1 MKGESMPPGLLPK
14 IGIDC
19 VLSKGADGLIG
30 DGCVYEL
37 SSSHPAILNP
47 EKLRPG
53 DYVELRLWFPDEDL
67 YSVFKLA
74 EVQWVKNEWIKID
87 LLLVSPKDQARL
99 KQFVASEGNHV
110 PTSARIGEHIMIR
123 A

>member
-1 MKGESMPPGLLPK
+1 MPPGLLSK

-19 VLSKGADGLIG
+19 MLSKGSEGLKG

-37 SSSHPAILNP
+37 SSADPVILTP

-53 DYVELRLWFPDEDL
+53 DYVKLRLWFPEENT
-67 YSVFKLA
+67 YSMIELA
-74 EVQWVKNEWIKID
+74 EVQWVKNEWIKIE

-99 KQFVASEGNHV
+99 KQFAASTGNHLT
-110 PTSARIGEHIMIR
+110 TSARMGEQIMIR

>member
-1 MKGESMPPGLLPK
+1 MLLKG
-14 IGIDC
+14 D
-19 VLSKGADGLIG
+19 DGLKG

-37 SSSHPAILNP
+37 SSSHSIILNP

-53 DYVELRLWFPDEDL
+53 DYVKLRLWFPDENV
-67 YSVFKLA
+67 YSVIELA
-74 EVQWVKNEWIKID
+74 EVQWVKNEWIKIE

-99 KQFVASEGNHV
+99 KRFMASEGEHV
-110 PTSARIGEHIMIR
+110 PTSARMGEQIMIR

>member
-1 MKGESMPPGLLPK
+1 MPPGLLSK

-19 VLSKGADGLIG
+19 MLSKGSDGLKG

-37 SSSHPAILNP
+37 SSSHPVILNP

-53 DYVELRLWFPDEDL
+53 DYVKLRLWFPEENA
-67 YSVFKLA
+67 YSVIELA
-74 EVQWVKNEWIKID
+74 EVQWVRNEWIKIE
-87 LLLVSPKDQARL
+87 LLLVSSTDRARL
-99 KQFVASEGNHV
+99 RQFAI
-110 PTSARIGEHIMIR
+110 SAETPLPESTRMDEHIMIR

>member
-1 MKGESMPPGLLPK
+1 MPAGLLSK

-19 VLSKGADGLIG
+19 MLSTGHDGLRG

-37 SSSHPAILNP
+37 SSSHPVILNP

-53 DYVELRLWFPDEDL
+53 DYVKLRLWFPEDNA
-67 YSVFKLA
+67 YSAIELA
-74 EVQWVKNEWIKID
+74 EVQWVKNEWIKLD
-87 LLLVSPKDQARL
+87 LLLVSPTDQARL
-99 KQFVASEGNHV
+99 RQFVGSAENPLPASAKVDGQ
-110 PTSARIGEHIMIR
+110 IMIR

>member
-1 MKGESMPPGLLPK
+1 MPSGHLSK

-19 VLSKGADGLIG
+19 MLFQGSDGLRG

-37 SSSHPAILNP
+37 SSSEPAILNP

-53 DYVELRLWFPDEDL
+53 DYVKLRLWFPDDNA
-67 YSVFKLA
+67 YSLIELA
-74 EVQWVKNEWIKID
+74 EVQWVKNEWIKVE

-99 KQFVASEGNHV
+99 RQFAASDGNHL
-110 PTSARIGEHIMIR
+110 PISARIGEQIMIR

>member
-1 MKGESMPPGLLPK
+1 MPPGLLSK

-19 VLSKGADGLIG
+19 MLFKGGDGLRG

-37 SSSHPAILNP
+37 SSSHPVIVNP
-47 EKLRPG
+47 EKLRSG
-53 DYVELRLWFPDEDL
+53 DYVKLRLWFPDENA
-67 YSVFKLA
+67 YSVIELA
-74 EVQWVKNEWIKID
+74 EVQWVKNEWIKIE

-99 KQFVASEGNHV
+99 RQFVASEGNHL
-110 PTSARIGEHIMIR
+110 PASPRIGEQIMIR

>member
-1 MKGESMPPGLLPK
+1 MPPGLLSK

-19 VLSKGADGLIG
+19 MLSKGGDGLKG

-37 SSSHPAILNP
+37 SSSQPAILNP

-53 DYVELRLWFPDEDL
+53 DYVKLRLWFPNEAA
-67 YSVFKLA
+67 YSMIELA
-74 EVQWVKNEWIKID
+74 EVQWVKNEWIKIE
-87 LLLVSPKDQARL
+87 LLLISPTDRARL
-99 KQFVASEGNHV
+99 RQFVDSERKHLPV
-110 PTSARIGEHIMIR
+110 SARIGEQIMIR

>member
-1 MKGESMPPGLLPK
+1 MPPGLLSK

-19 VLSKGADGLIG
+19 MLSKGSDGLRA

-37 SSSHPAILNP
+37 SSSHPVILNP
-47 EKLRPG
+47 EKLCPG
-53 DYVELRLWFPDEDL
+53 DYVKLRLWFPDENT
-67 YSVFKLA
+67 YSVIELA
-74 EVQWVKNEWIKID
+74 EVQWVKKEWIKIE

-99 KQFVASEGNHV
+99 REFVASEGHHL
-110 PTSARIGEHIMIR
+110 PAPARIGGQIMIR

>member
-1 MKGESMPPGLLPK
+1 MPPGLLSK

-19 VLSKGADGLIG
+19 MLSTGDDGLRG

-37 SSSHPAILNP
+37 SSSHPVILNP
-47 EKLRPG
+47 EKLRAG
-53 DYVELRLWFPDEDL
+53 DYVKLRLWFPDENT
-67 YSVFKLA
+67 YSVIELA

-99 KQFVASEGNHV
+99 RQFAASERHHV
-110 PTSARIGEHIMIR
+110 PVSVRGDEQIMIR

>member
-1 MKGESMPPGLLPK
+1 MPPGLLSK

-19 VLSKGADGLIG
+19 MLSKEGDGLRG

-37 SSSHPAILNP
+37 SSSHPVILNP

-53 DYVELRLWFPDEDL
+53 DYVKLRLWFPDENV
-67 YSVFKLA
+67 YSVIELA
-74 EVQWVKNEWIKID
+74 EVQWVKNEWIKIE
-87 LLLVSPKDQARL
+87 LLLVAPKDQARL
-99 KQFVASEGNHV
+99 RQFVTSTGNHF
-110 PTSARIGEHIMIR
+110 PASARVGEQIMIR

>member
-1 MKGESMPPGLLPK
+1 MPPGLLSK

-19 VLSKGADGLIG
+19 VLSKGGDGLSG
-30 DGCVYEL
+30 DGCIYEL
-37 SSSHPAILNP
+37 SSPQPVVLNP

-53 DYVELRLWFPDEDL
+53 DYVKLRLWFPDETT
-67 YSVFKLA
+67 YSVIELA

-99 KQFVASEGNHV
+99 RQFAASERHHV
-110 PTSARIGEHIMIR
+110 PVSVRGDEHIMIR

>member
-1 MKGESMPPGLLPK
+1 MPPGLLSK

-19 VLSKGADGLIG
+19 MLSKGSDGLRG

-37 SSSHPAILNP
+37 SSSHPVVLNP

-53 DYVELRLWFPDEDL
+53 DYVKLRLWFPEDNA
-67 YSVFKLA
+67 YSLIELA
-74 EVQWVKNEWIKID
+74 EVQWVRNEWIKIE
-87 LLLVSPKDQARL
+87 LLLVSPTDQARL
-99 KQFVASEGNHV
+99 RQFVASGEPPV
-110 PTSARIGEHIMIR
+110 PASARMDEQIMIR

>member
-1 MKGESMPPGLLPK
+1 MPQGLRSK

-19 VLSKGADGLIG
+19 MLSKGSEGLKG

-37 SSSHPAILNP
+37 SSSHPVILNP
-47 EKLRPG
+47 ERLRPG
-53 DYVELRLWFPDEDL
+53 DYVKLRLWFPDDNA
-67 YSVFKLA
+67 YSLIELA
-74 EVQWVKNEWIKID
+74 EVEWVKNDWIKIE

-99 KQFVASEGNHV
+99 RQFVASEGNHV
-110 PTSARIGEHIMIR
+110 PVSAKIGEQIMIR

>member
-1 MKGESMPPGLLPK
+1 MPPGLLSK

-19 VLSKGADGLIG
+19 MLLKGGDGLSG

-37 SSSHPAILNP
+37 STSHPVILNP

-53 DYVELRLWFPDEDL
+53 DYVKLRLWFPDETT
-67 YSVFKLA
+67 YSVIELA
-74 EVQWVKNEWIKID
+74 EVQWVKNEWIKIE

-99 KQFVASEGNHV
+99 TQFVTSEGNHLPV
-110 PTSARIGEHIMIR
+110 SARIGEQIMIR

>member
-1 MKGESMPPGLLPK
+1 MPPGLLSK

-19 VLSKGADGLIG
+19 MLSKGSDGLKG

-37 SSSHPAILNP
+37 SSSHPVILNP

-53 DYVELRLWFPDEDL
+53 DYVKLRLWFPEENA
-67 YSVFKLA
+67 YSVIELA
-74 EVQWVKNEWIKID
+74 EVQWVRNEWIKIE
-87 LLLVSPKDQARL
+87 LLLVSPTDRARL
-99 KQFVASEGNHV
+99 RQLAISAETPLPAS
-110 PTSARIGEHIMIR
+110 TRIDEHIMIR

>member
-1 MKGESMPPGLLPK
+1 MPSGLLSK

-19 VLSKGADGLIG
+19 MLSNEDDGLRG

-37 SSSHPAILNP
+37 SSSHHVILNP

-53 DYVELRLWFPDEDL
+53 DYVKLRLWFPDENA
-67 YSVFKLA
+67 YSVIELA
-74 EVQWVKNEWIKID
+74 EVQWVKNEWIKVE
-87 LLLVSPKDQARL
+87 LLLVAPKDRARL
-99 KQFVASEGNHV
+99 RQFVTSAGNHF
-110 PTSARIGEHIMIR
+110 PASARVGEQIMIR

>member
-1 MKGESMPPGLLPK
+1 MPSGLLSK

-19 VLSKGADGLIG
+19 MLSQEGDGLRG

-37 SSSHPAILNP
+37 SSSHPVILNP
-47 EKLRPG
+47 DKLRPG
-53 DYVELRLWFPDEDL
+53 DYVKLRLWFPDENV
-67 YSVFKLA
+67 YSVIELA
-74 EVQWVKNEWIKID
+74 EVQWVKNEWIKIE

-99 KQFVASEGNHV
+99 RQFVVSGGTHL
-110 PTSARIGEHIMIR
+110 PTSAGIGGQIMIR